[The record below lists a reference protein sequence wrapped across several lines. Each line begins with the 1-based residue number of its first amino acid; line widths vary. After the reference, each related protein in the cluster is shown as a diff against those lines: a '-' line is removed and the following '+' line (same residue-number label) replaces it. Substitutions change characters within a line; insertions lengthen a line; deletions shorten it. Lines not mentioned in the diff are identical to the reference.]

1 MTTKTLKK
9 SVLNTDSDVQTFPEE
24 EENQKKKSWEKTR
37 LPLNI
42 GHKESKKVELEPT
55 TIGWVKSSRNWA
67 L

>member
-1 MTTKTLKK
+1 MWYLSESPQIMTTKTLKK

-24 EENQKKKSWEKTR
+24 EENQKKKSWEKQR

-55 TIGWVKSSRNWA
+55 TIG
-67 L
+67 